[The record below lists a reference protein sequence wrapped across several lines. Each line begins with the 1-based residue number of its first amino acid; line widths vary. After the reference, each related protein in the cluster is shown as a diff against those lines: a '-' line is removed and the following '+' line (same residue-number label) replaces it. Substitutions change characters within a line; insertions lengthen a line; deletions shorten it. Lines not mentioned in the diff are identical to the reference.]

1 MAVETTQMIQREAP
15 EVEAYKLGL
24 LESAKK
30 LADQRI
36 TVPKQVVAGMSG
48 LQDAA
53 IAAASPA
60 SGGIGG
66 YQQFLQDAKTTMDAA
81 PGMVTG
87 AVGDAGTMYRT
98 GASGV
103 TGEQM
108 AQYMNPYQ
116 QAVFDEINRSFD
128 TQSAQAGL
136 RAAQAGAF
144 GGSRAGIQQTE
155 IGRNRAQALAQ
166 AQAQNFLQAQQA
178 AERERA
184 RQLQA
189 AQGIGALGLQG
200 ASTLGQLGVQRAVIG
215 ELAQQSALRDIQTQ
229 FQLGQAQQRQQQA
242 ELEAKRKSDMAQLY
256 EPYQRLGFLSDIY
269 RGAPT
274 SQMTISQI
282 QRPDVSPAQQMFGL
296 GIAGLSAYGGAKQ
309 AGLF

>member
-1 MAVETTQMIQREAP
+1 MV
-15 EVEAYKLGL
+15 
-24 LESAKK
+24 
-30 LADQRI
+30 ADM
-36 TVPKQVVAGMSG
+36 TG
-48 LQDAA
+48 LQDQA
-53 IAAASPA
+53 IAAASPG

-87 AVGDAGTMYRT
+87 AVGDAGTMFRT

-189 AQGIGALGLQG
+189 AQGIGTLGLQG
-200 ASTLGQLGVQRAVIG
+200 ASTLGQLGVQRAGIG
-215 ELAQQSALRDIQTQ
+215 ELAQTAALKDIQTQ
-229 FQLGQAQQRQQQA
+229 FELGKQQQMQQQA
-242 ELEAKRKSDMAQLY
+242 ELEAKRKSDLAQFY

-274 SQMTISQI
+274 SQMTISQV

>member
-1 MAVETTQMIQREAP
+1 M
-15 EVEAYKLGL
+15 
-24 LESAKK
+24 
-30 LADQRI
+30 DQ
-36 TVPKQVVAGMSG
+36 
-48 LQDAA
+48 
-53 IAAASPA
+53 
-60 SGGIGG
+60 
-66 YQQFLQDAKTTMDAA
+66 A

-87 AVGDAGTMYRT
+87 AVGDAGTMFRT

-128 TQSAQAGL
+128 TQAAQAGL

-184 RQLQA
+184 DNYKRHRALD
-189 AQGIGALGLQG
+189 LGLQG
-200 ASTLGQLGVQRAVIG
+200 ASTLGQLGVQRAGIG
-215 ELAQQSALRDIQTQ
+215 ELAQQSA
-229 FQLGQAQQRQQQA
+229 
-242 ELEAKRKSDMAQLY
+242 
-256 EPYQRLGFLSDIY
+256 
-269 RGAPT
+269 
-274 SQMTISQI
+274 
-282 QRPDVSPAQQMFGL
+282 
-296 GIAGLSAYGGAKQ
+296 
-309 AGLF
+309 

>member
-1 MAVETTQMIQREAP
+1 MATETQTQITREAP
-15 EVEAYKLGL
+15 EVEAYRLGL

-36 TVPKQVVAGMSG
+36 TLPKQMVADMTG
-48 LQDAA
+48 LQDQA
-53 IAAASPA
+53 IAAASPG

-87 AVGDAGTMYRT
+87 AVGDAGTMFRT

-178 AERERA
+178 AERERG
-184 RQLQA
+184 RQLQS
-189 AQGIGALGLQG
+189 AQGIGSLGVQTG
-200 ASTLGQLGVQRAVIG
+200 QALGQLGLQQAGLG
-215 ELAQQSALRDIQTQ
+215 ELAQKQALMDIQTQ
-229 FQLGQAQQRQQQA
+229 FDLGKQQQVNQQA
-242 ELEAKRKSDMAQLY
+242 ALEAERQNQLAQMY
-256 EPYQRLGFLSDIY
+256 EPYQRLSFLSDIY
-269 RGAPT
+269 KGAPSTQQTIASAT
-274 SQMTISQI
+274 S
-282 QRPDVSPAQQMFGL
+282 PNVSPAQTFLGL
-296 GIAGLSAYGGAKQ
+296 GVAGLSAAAGARN
-309 AGLF
+309 ANLF

>member
-1 MAVETTQMIQREAP
+1 MAVETQQVIQREAP

-36 TVPKQVVAGMSG
+36 TVPKQMVAGMSG

-53 IAAASPA
+53 IAAASPK

-128 TQSAQAGL
+128 TQAAQAGL

-155 IGRNRAQALAQ
+155 IGR
-166 AQAQNFLQAQQA
+166 
-178 AERERA
+178 
-184 RQLQA
+184 
-189 AQGIGALGLQG
+189 
-200 ASTLGQLGVQRAVIG
+200 
-215 ELAQQSALRDIQTQ
+215 
-229 FQLGQAQQRQQQA
+229 
-242 ELEAKRKSDMAQLY
+242 
-256 EPYQRLGFLSDIY
+256 Y
-269 RGAPT
+269 R
-274 SQMTISQI
+274 S
-282 QRPDVSPAQQMFGL
+282 
-296 GIAGLSAYGGAKQ
+296 
-309 AGLF
+309 

>member
-1 MAVETTQMIQREAP
+1 MATETQTQITREAP
-15 EVEAYKLGL
+15 EVEAYRLGL

-30 LADQRI
+30 VADQRI
-36 TVPKQVVAGMSG
+36 TLPKQMVADMSG
-48 LQDAA
+48 LQDRA
-53 IAAASPA
+53 IAAASPG

-87 AVGDAGTMYRT
+87 AVGDAGTMFRT

-189 AQGIGALGLQG
+189 AQGIGTLGLQG
-200 ASTLGQLGVQRAVIG
+200 ASTLGQLGVQRAGIG
-215 ELAQQSALRDIQTQ
+215 ELAQTAALKDIQTQ
-229 FQLGQAQQRQQQA
+229 FELGKQQQMQQQA
-242 ELEAKRKSDMAQLY
+242 ELEAKRKSDLAQFY